1 MMKINR
7 EYKTW
12 LKGNVGYSRYCLQAL
27 QKYDQSLFK
36 IKWEYKDFHRNAAK
50 QICFS
55 ITVYCNKA
63 KNITMGGF
71 IKIGSQA
78 SINFMLLWCTPVELN
93 PYDTLTEFRKAF
105 ISVVYY
111 ANFRQ

>member
-1 MMKINR
+1 
-7 EYKTW
+7 
-12 LKGNVGYSRYCLQAL
+12 
-27 QKYDQSLFK
+27 
-36 IKWEYKDFHRNAAK
+36 
-50 QICFS
+50 
-55 ITVYCNKA
+55 
-63 KNITMGGF
+63 MGGF
-71 IKIGSQA
+71 IKIGSKA